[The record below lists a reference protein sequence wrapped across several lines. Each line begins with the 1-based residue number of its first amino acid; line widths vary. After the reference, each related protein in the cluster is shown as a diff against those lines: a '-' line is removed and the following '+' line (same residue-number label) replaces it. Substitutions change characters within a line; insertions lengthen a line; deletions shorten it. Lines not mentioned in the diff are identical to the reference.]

1 LQFAILYFRGRRSA
15 THLQQAKT
23 QVSESTNVDPKPPFM
38 VMIIISISDKFN
50 GKLKKRSS
58 AAASKTKSRWD
69 HHLVVKFHSIHISTQ
84 LGGGQ
89 NKGTQTYGIGT

>member
-1 LQFAILYFRGRRSA
+1 
-15 THLQQAKT
+15 
-23 QVSESTNVDPKPPFM
+23 M
-38 VMIIISISDKFN
+38 VMNIISISDKFN

-58 AAASKTKSRWD
+58 AAASKMKSRWD